1 LGGVYFSGNAPSP
14 SNDPSVFGGD
24 GTIVYYLPGTT
35 GWGSTFD
42 GRPTAL
48 WNGES
53 FGALQVSI
61 SPASVVSARAQW
73 QVDGGAWQ
81 TSGTILANLSVGSHT
96 LAFSTVTG
104 WATPASQTVLV
115 NANQTSKAAGTY
127 LAVSNAFSY
136 TTNDGTITITGY
148 TGAGRSVTIPSL
160 TNGLPVTSIGTN
172 AFAGT
177 GLTNITIPDSVTN
190 IGYEAFDQCT
200 SLAGVTIP
208 NSVVSLGDY
217 AFSGCT
223 SLASVAIPDGVISI
237 GDFAFDYCPSLTN
250 VTIPDSVTHIGSG
263 AFWACSRLTEITVD
277 AGNPAYGSV
286 AGVLFDKDQT
296 TLIQYPGGQADSYTI
311 PNSVTSIGDYSFSK
325 CPLTNVAIPNSVT
338 NIGNEAFSQC
348 TNLASVTIP
357 NSVINIGDFAFY
369 DCADLA
375 SVTIPDSVKNIGSGA
390 FLECNS
396 LTAIAVDAGNP
407 AYSSVAGVLFD
418 KDQTT
423 LIQYPGGMAGSYTLP
438 NSVTKIGDSAFYLCA
453 SLTTITIPDSVTSIG
468 TNAFVGAGLTS
479 LTIPDSVTNVG
490 ASAFAGCTSLT
501 NVTIPNSLTSVGA
514 DAFSDCTSLASV
526 TIPTSITSIG
536 KGVFGVCTSLTS
548 VTIPGSVTNLGAGAF
563 ESCTSLTNATIPD
576 SVTSLGG
583 GAFSSC
589 ASLTSATIPASV
601 TNIGSGAFGGCLR
614 LTAITVDAGNP
625 AYGSVA
631 GVLLNKNQTT
641 LIQYP
646 GGKAGGYTIPN
657 SVTSVGEAAFYYCRN
672 LSSVML
678 PNSVTN
684 IGDDAF
690 SWCTGLASV
699 TIPDSVTGVG
709 AGAFSWCTSLTS
721 VTIGNSVKSIGD
733 TAFSHCDWLTSVYF
747 RGNAPSVG
755 ADVFDF
761 RFPGQ
766 GPFWD
771 PATVY
776 YLPGTTGWSTS
787 LAGLPTVLWNPQ
799 VQTSSAGLG
808 VRTNQFG
815 FTISGTGNLVL
826 VVEASTNLAN
836 PAWLPL
842 QTNTLTSGS
851 YYFSDPQ
858 WTNYPGRFYRL
869 RWP

>member
-1 LGGVYFSGNAPSP
+1 
-14 SNDPSVFGGD
+14 
-24 GTIVYYLPGTT
+24 
-35 GWGSTFD
+35 
-42 GRPTAL
+42 
-48 WNGES
+48 
-53 FGALQVSI
+53 
-61 SPASVVSARAQW
+61 
-73 QVDGGAWQ
+73 
-81 TSGTILANLSVGSHT
+81 
-96 LAFSTVTG
+96 
-104 WATPASQTVLV
+104 
-115 NANQTSKAAGTY
+115 
-127 LAVSNAFSY
+127 
-136 TTNDGTITITGY
+136 
-148 TGAGRSVTIPSL
+148 
-160 TNGLPVTSIGTN
+160 
-172 AFAGT
+172 
-177 GLTNITIPDSVTN
+177 
-190 IGYEAFDQCT
+190 
-200 SLAGVTIP
+200 
-208 NSVVSLGDY
+208 
-217 AFSGCT
+217 
-223 SLASVAIPDGVISI
+223 
-237 GDFAFDYCPSLTN
+237 
-250 VTIPDSVTHIGSG
+250 
-263 AFWACSRLTEITVD
+263 
-277 AGNPAYGSV
+277 
-286 AGVLFDKDQT
+286 
-296 TLIQYPGGQADSYTI
+296 
-311 PNSVTSIGDYSFSK
+311 
-325 CPLTNVAIPNSVT
+325 
-338 NIGNEAFSQC
+338 
-348 TNLASVTIP
+348 
-357 NSVINIGDFAFY
+357 
-369 DCADLA
+369 
-375 SVTIPDSVKNIGSGA
+375 
-390 FLECNS
+390 
-396 LTAIAVDAGNP
+396 
-407 AYSSVAGVLFD
+407 
-418 KDQTT
+418 
-423 LIQYPGGMAGSYTLP
+423 
-438 NSVTKIGDSAFYLCA
+438 
-453 SLTTITIPDSVTSIG
+453 
-468 TNAFVGAGLTS
+468 
-479 LTIPDSVTNVG
+479 
-490 ASAFAGCTSLT
+490 
-501 NVTIPNSLTSVGA
+501 
-514 DAFSDCTSLASV
+514 
-526 TIPTSITSIG
+526 
-536 KGVFGVCTSLTS
+536 
-548 VTIPGSVTNLGAGAF
+548 
-563 ESCTSLTNATIPD
+563 
-576 SVTSLGG
+576 
-583 GAFSSC
+583 
-589 ASLTSATIPASV
+589 
-601 TNIGSGAFGGCLR
+601 
-614 LTAITVDAGNP
+614 VDAGNP